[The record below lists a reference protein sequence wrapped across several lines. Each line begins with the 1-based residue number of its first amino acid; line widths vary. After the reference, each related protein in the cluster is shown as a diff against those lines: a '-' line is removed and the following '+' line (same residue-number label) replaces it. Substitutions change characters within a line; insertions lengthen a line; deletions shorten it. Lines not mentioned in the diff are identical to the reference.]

1 MKIKVFQGDK
11 KFYNLKIKMENTGFE
26 PVTY

>member
-1 MKIKVFQGDK
+1 MKIKVIQGAK
-11 KFYNLKIKMENTGFE
+11 KFYNFKIKMENTGFE